1 MYLTIQLFLERPEGI
16 YADLQRPTIPC
27 RFVNCGGG
35 PWGEGLRWLCFWSGN
50 YSRCSIKNGQYGH
63 QEKSLVTH
71 RPSELIVVVPY
82 CLSVITALG
91 SDMHVGIDGDYSLV
105 LASSISW

>member
-16 YADLQRPTIPC
+16 YADMQRPTIPC

-35 PWGEGLRWLCFWSGN
+35 PWGGLEVALLLEWELLTLLHQYGL
-50 YSRCSIKNGQYGH
+50 YGH